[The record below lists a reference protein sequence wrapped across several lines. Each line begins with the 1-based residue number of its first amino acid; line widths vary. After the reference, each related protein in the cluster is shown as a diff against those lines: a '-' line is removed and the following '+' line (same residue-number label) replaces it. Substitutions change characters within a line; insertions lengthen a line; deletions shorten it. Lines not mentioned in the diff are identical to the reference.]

1 MQIDSSIKGTALV
14 YTGMWHPIGLYGS
27 TQSLLEQVL
36 GFVQFAPTTTT
47 HV

>member
-14 YTGMWHPIGLYGS
+14 YMWHPIGLYGS